1 MLENADRELG
11 HVSDVVEQI
20 TLSEAARWLAPEDP
34 NHKEVAISKGLH
46 KLGSMHSFQAML
58 IQKQK
63 TPM

>member
-1 MLENADRELG
+1 MLDNADRELG

-20 TLSEAARWLAPEDP
+20 TLSETARWLALEDP

-46 KLGSMHSFQAML
+46 KLGCLHSFQAML
-58 IQKQK
+58 THKQK

>member
-1 MLENADRELG
+1 MLENIDRELR

-20 TLSEAARWLAPEDP
+20 TLSKATLWLALEDP

-46 KLGSMHSFQAML
+46 KLGCLHSFQAML
-58 IQKQK
+58 IHKQK